1 MFTQFYNGSI
11 RRMVVAFGSLFKDLY
26 IDKAESGGMKRLL
39 VPISYAPKEK
49 YQVRLAG
56 DPNLQNPNQIV
67 LPRMAFE
74 ITGYAYDALRK
85 RNSVSK
91 VLYRPPVG
99 STGSTNVQYSYA
111 EVPYNIDFSLY
122 VYVRNMEDGLQIV
135 EQILPHFTP
144 EFVVTVNFDDLHK
157 KFDIPIT
164 LTGFSSQE
172 DYEGDFQSR
181 RSIVFTLNFSMK
193 TYLFGPKKVY
203 KEIRIAESN
212 LWNKDIWDRTGVGG
226 ITYTAGN
233 TTDYSTYGKTIVGVS
248 GPSAGIT
255 TYQPYYKVYENLT
268 EGGSTY
274 EAQMA
279 SGGVTVDWNI

>member
-11 RRMVVAFGSLFKDLY
+11 RRMVVAFGSLFNDLY

-274 EAQMA
+274 ESGMDV
-279 SGGVTVDWNI
+279 GGVTVDWNI

>member
-1 MFTQFYNGSI
+1 M
-11 RRMVVAFGSLFKDLY
+11 
-26 IDKAESGGMKRLL
+26 
-39 VPISYAPKEK
+39 
-49 YQVRLAG
+49 
-56 DPNLQNPNQIV
+56 
-67 LPRMAFE
+67 
-74 ITGYAYDALRK
+74 
-85 RNSVSK
+85 
-91 VLYRPPVG
+91 
-99 STGSTNVQYSYA
+99 
-111 EVPYNIDFSLY
+111 PYNIDFSLY

-212 LWNKDIWDRTGVGG
+212 LWNKDIWDGTGSGWNHVHRRQ
-226 ITYTAGN
+226 YHRLLHLRQ
-233 TTDYSTYGKTIVGVS
+233 DYCWCVWTERRDYYL
-248 GPSAGIT
+248 SA
-255 TYQPYYKVYENLT
+255 VL
-268 EGGSTY
+268 
-274 EAQMA
+274 
-279 SGGVTVDWNI
+279 

>member
-11 RRMVVAFGSLFKDLY
+11 RRMVVAFGSLFNDLY

>member
-11 RRMVVAFGSLFKDLY
+11 RRMVVAFGSLFNDLY

-233 TTDYSTYGKTIVGVS
+233 TTDYSTYGKTITGVS

>member
-11 RRMVVAFGSLFKDLY
+11 RRMVVAFGSLFNDLY
-26 IDKAESGGMKRLL
+26 IDKVESGGTKRLL

-49 YQVRLAG
+49 YKVRLAG
-56 DPNLQNPNQIV
+56 DPYLQNPNQIV

-74 ITGYAYDALRK
+74 ITGYAYDSLRK

-99 STGSTNVQYSYA
+99 STGSTNTQYSYA
-111 EVPYNIDFSLY
+111 EVPYNIDFGLY

-157 KFDIPIT
+157 KMDIPVT
-164 LTGFSSQE
+164 LSGFSSEE

-181 RSIVFTLNFSMK
+181 RNITFTLNFSMK
-193 TYLFGPKKVY
+193 TYLFGPKKTY
-203 KEIRIAESN
+203 KEIRIADAH
-212 LWNKDIWDRTGVGG
+212 LWNKDIWDNTAVGG
-226 ITYTAGN
+226 VTYTAGN
-233 TTDYSTYGKTIVGVS
+233 TTDYSTYGKIRTGIS

-255 TYQPYYKVYENLT
+255 TYQPYYKVYENLA
-268 EGGSTY
+268 EGGSTF
-274 EAQMA
+274 EGGM
-279 SGGVTVDWNI
+279 SGGGVTVDWDI

>member
-11 RRMVVAFGSLFKDLY
+11 RRMVVAFGSLFNDLY
-26 IDKAESGGMKRLL
+26 IDKVESGGMKRLL

-172 DYEGDFQSR
+172 DYEGDFQNR

-212 LWNKDIWDRTGVGG
+212 LWNKDIWDGTGVGG
-226 ITYTAGN
+226 LTYTAGN
-233 TTDYSTYGKTIVGVS
+233 TTDYSTYGKTIIGVS

-255 TYQPYYKVYENLT
+255 TYQAYYKLYENLT
-268 EGGSTY
+268 QGGSTY
-274 EAQMA
+274 ESGMG

>member
-11 RRMVVAFGSLFKDLY
+11 RRMVVAFGSLFNELY
-26 IDKAESGGMKRLL
+26 IEKVESGGTKRLL

-56 DPNLQNPNQIV
+56 DPNMGNPNQIV
-67 LPRMAFE
+67 LPRIAFE
-74 ITGYAYDALRK
+74 ITGYVYDALRK

-99 STGSTNVQYSYA
+99 STGDTNVQYSYA
-111 EVPYNIDFSLY
+111 EVPYNIDFGLY

-135 EQILPHFTP
+135 EQILPHFSP

-172 DYEGDFQSR
+172 DYEGDFQTR
-181 RSIVFTLNFSMK
+181 RNIVFTLNFTMK

-203 KEIRIAESN
+203 KEIRIAESH
-212 LWNKDIWDRTGVGG
+212 LWNKDIWDGTGVGG
-226 ITYTAGN
+226 FTYTAGN
-233 TTDYSTYGKTIVGVS
+233 TTDYSTYGKTITGVS

-268 EGGSTY
+268 QGGSTY
-274 EAQMA
+274 EAHMGA
-279 SGGVTVDWNI
+279 GGVTVDWNI